1 VKDSV
6 VDIPTFYSGEQI
18 RIELE
23 LHDESGVDQ
32 VLGVFTHADPGAFSR
47 EDPASGYEDVQLI
60 GSGEGKSKATVV
72 ISATVGEKIASG
84 EYICRY
90 VQAYD
95 VRGNLQTI
103 HPRPEIRFR
112 VDNDPEDREGP
123 QLSEWQFPEHEPGG
137 RRSWWRKLFGGNP

>member
-1 VKDSV
+1 M
-6 VDIPTFYSGEQI
+6 VDLPTFYSGEQI

-23 LHDESGVDQ
+23 LHDESGVGQ

-47 EDPASGYEDVQLI
+47 EDPASGYEDLQLR
-60 GSGEGKSKATVV
+60 GSGEGQAKARIV
-72 ISATVGEKIASG
+72 ISATVSEEVASG

-95 VRGNLQTI
+95 MRGNLQMI
-103 HPRPEIRFR
+103 HPHPEIRFR

-123 QLSEWQFPEHEPGG
+123 RLRGWRFPEQEPGG
-137 RRSWWRKLFGGNP
+137 QQSWWRRLLGGSL